1 MKIEEKL
8 FPDAK
13 LKPERK
19 FVSSRCKQLE
29 RGPQRLLICSDQR
42 EEETWHIWDTI
53 LA

>member
-13 LKPERK
+13 SKPERK
-19 FVSSRCKQLE
+19 FVSSGCKQLE
-29 RGPQRLLICSDQR
+29 RPPRLLICSDQR